1 MQKTQASQAEAAQAQ
16 PVDDELARLGKK
28 MASHQELVDYLEG
41 ISGRVFYTRQDLA
54 DYIAGL
60 REGGERKKKE
70 RKLGAQTGWLIL
82 LVVVFLQYAFVD
94 IILEVNK
101 LRSAS
106 VVTPAARTAGYRL

>member
-1 MQKTQASQAEAAQAQ
+1 MQQSPAGQAEKAQAQ
-16 PVDDELARLGKK
+16 PDNEELARLGKK

-54 DYIAGL
+54 DYIAEL
-60 REGGERKKKE
+60 REGGERKKKD
-70 RKLGAQTGWLIL
+70 RKLGAQSGWLIL

-94 IILEVNK
+94 IIIEVNK

-106 VVTPAARTAGYRL
+106 VITPAARTAGYRS